1 MKWRS
6 RASGTLR
13 FVLFVVGLAF
23 IGLLIFIASFVLKG
37 LDRQTSDKTNLG
49 PLAWTFRIVGVVIIV
64 VGGLWSAVTIVPAGF
79 KAVLLAFGDVRG
91 TLDPGIHLVV
101 PGVNSTVLME
111 TRTQK
116 ESSTAT
122 AASRDLQT
130 VTTSLA
136 LNFRIDPAKID
147 KVYENVG
154 TEYKVRIIDPAV
166 QESIKV
172 VTARY
177 TAEEL
182 IKNRAQV
189 KAAVE
194 EDITKR
200 LAAYNLIVEPLGLSI
215 TNFDFSPEFNRAIEQ
230 KQVAQQEAEKQK
242 YVLQQ
247 AELEKETEITR
258 AEGKAQA
265 AKLNAAALQVQGG
278 SLVVA
283 REWIE
288 KWNGQLPSV
297 ATGGGSGGGGVI
309 LDLSTLL
316 RNAPAR

>member
-1 MKWRS
+1 M
-6 RASGTLR
+6 
-13 FVLFVVGLAF
+13 GLVI
-23 IGLLIFIASFVLKG
+23 IGILLFIASFVIKG

-49 PLAWTFRIVGVVIIV
+49 PLAWTFRIVSVLIIA
-64 VGGLWSAVTIVPAGF
+64 GGMLWSSVTIVPAGHR
-79 KAVLLAFGDVRG
+79 AVLLRFGAVQG
-91 TLDPGIHLVV
+91 SLAEGIHTIM
-101 PGVNSTVLME
+101 PGVNSVVLME

-130 VTTSLA
+130 VSTSLA
-136 LNFRIDPAKID
+136 LNFRVDPAKID
-147 KVYENVG
+147 LIYKNVG
-154 TEYKVRIIDPAV
+154 TEYKMRIIDPAV

-182 IKNRAQV
+182 IKSRAQV
-189 KAAVE
+189 KSSVE

-200 LAAYNLIVEPLGLSI
+200 LAAYNIIVEPQGLSI
-215 TNFDFSPEFNRAIEQ
+215 TNFDFSPEFNKAIEQ
-230 KQVAQQEAEKQK
+230 KQVAQQEAEKQR

-278 SLVVA
+278 GLVVA

-288 KWNGQLPSV
+288 KWDGKLPSV
-297 ATGGGSGGGGVI
+297 STGGGAGGSGGVI
-309 LDLSTLL
+309 LDLSSLM
-316 RNAPAR
+316 RQGG

>member
-1 MKWRS
+1 
-6 RASGTLR
+6 
-13 FVLFVVGLAF
+13 LALAIIGILLF
-23 IGLLIFIASFVLKG
+23 IGSFVLRG
-37 LDRQTSDKTNLG
+37 LDKQTSDKTNLG
-49 PLAWTFRIVGVVIIV
+49 PLSWTFRIVGVLLVGFGII
-64 VGGLWSAVTIVPAGF
+64 WSAVTIVPAGHR
-79 KAVLLAFGDVRG
+79 AVLLRFGNVEG
-91 TLDPGIHLVV
+91 SLGPGIHMIV
-101 PGVNSTVLME
+101 PGVNSIVLME

-136 LNFRIDPAKID
+136 LNFRVNPNKLAEI
-147 KVYENVG
+147 YQQVG

-200 LAAYNLIVEPLGLSI
+200 LAAYDLIVEPLGLSI
-215 TNFDFSPEFNRAIEQ
+215 TNFDFSPEFNKAIEQ
-230 KQVAQQEAEKQK
+230 KQVAQQEMEKQK

-247 AELEKETEITR
+247 AELEKQTEITR

-278 SLVVA
+278 GLVVA

-288 KWNGQLPSV
+288 KWDGQLPSV
-297 ATGGGSGGGGVI
+297 ATGGGSSGGVI
-309 LDLSTLL
+309 LDLSSLL

>member
-1 MKWRS
+1 M
-6 RASGTLR
+6 GLVVIG
-13 FVLFVVGLAF
+13 FLLFV
-23 IGLLIFIASFVLKG
+23 ASFVLKG
-37 LDRQTSDKTNLG
+37 LDRQTSDRTNLA
-49 PLAWTFRIVGVVIIV
+49 PMAWAFRIVGVVV
-64 VGGLWSAVTIVPAGF
+64 VVIGFLWSAVTIVPAGHQ
-79 KAVLLAFGDVRG
+79 AVLMRFGAVQGSLRE
-91 TLDPGIHLVV
+91 GIHLIMPGINSVV
-101 PGVNSTVLME
+101 LLE

-136 LNFRIDPAKID
+136 LNFRIDPN
-147 KVYENVG
+147 KVDSLYRNVG
-154 TEYKVRIIDPAV
+154 SEYKARIIDPAV

-200 LAAYNLIVEPLGLSI
+200 LAAYNIIVEPLGLSI
-215 TNFDFSPEFNRAIEQ
+215 TNFDFSPEFNKAIEQ

-247 AELEKETEITR
+247 AELEKQTEVTR
-258 AEGKAQA
+258 AEGKSQA
-265 AKLNAAALQVQGG
+265 ARLNAAALQVQGG
-278 SLVVA
+278 GLVVA

-288 KWNGQLPSV
+288 KWDGRLPSV
-297 ATGGGSGGGGVI
+297 AAGGGAGGGGFMF
-309 LDLSTLL
+309 DLSTLMK
-316 RNAPAR
+316 NAGG

>member
-1 MKWRS
+1 M
-6 RASGTLR
+6 
-13 FVLFVVGLAF
+13 GLVF
-23 IGLLIFIASFVLKG
+23 IGILLFIASFVIHG
-37 LDRQTSDKTNLG
+37 LNRQTSDRANLA
-49 PLAWTFRIVGVVIIV
+49 PTAWTLRIVGILVVVI
-64 VGGLWSAVTIVPAGF
+64 GFFWSAVTIVPAGYR
-79 KAVLLAFGDVRG
+79 AVLLRFGAIQG
-91 TLDPGIHLVV
+91 QLDDGIHVIL
-101 PGVNSTVLME
+101 PGVNTVVLME

-130 VTTSLA
+130 VSTSLA
-136 LNFRIDPAKID
+136 LNFRINPE
-147 KVYENVG
+147 KVAQLYENVG
-154 TEYKVRIIDPAV
+154 TEYKARIIDPAV

-172 VTARY
+172 VTASY

-194 EDITKR
+194 MDITKR

-215 TNFDFSPEFNRAIEQ
+215 TNFDFSPEFNKAIEQ

-247 AELEKETEITR
+247 AELEKQTDVTR

-278 SLVVA
+278 GLVVA

-288 KWNGQLPSV
+288 KWDGKLPSV
-297 ATGGGSGGGGVI
+297 ATGGGSGNGGVI
-309 LDLSTLL
+309 LDLTSLMK
-316 RNAPAR
+316 P

>member
-1 MKWRS
+1 M
-6 RASGTLR
+6 
-13 FVLFVVGLAF
+13 GLAF
-23 IGLLIFIASFVLKG
+23 IGILLFIASFVIKG

-49 PLAWTFRIVGVVIIV
+49 PLSWTLRIVGVLVIV
-64 VGGLWSAVTIVPAGF
+64 VGIVWNAVTIVPAGHQ
-79 KAVLLAFGDVRG
+79 AVLLKFGKVQG
-91 TLDPGIHLVV
+91 SLGPGIHMIL
-101 PGVNSTVLME
+101 PGVNSVVLLE

-136 LNFRIDPAKID
+136 LNFRVEPS
-147 KVYENVG
+147 KVAEIYDEVG
-154 TEYKVRIIDPAV
+154 TDYKSRIIDPAV

-194 EDITKR
+194 EDITRR
-200 LAAYNLIVEPLGLSI
+200 LAAYNLVVEPMGLSI

-247 AELEKETEITR
+247 AELEKQTEITR

-288 KWNGQLPSV
+288 KWDGKLPSV
-297 ATGGGSGGGGVI
+297 STGGGSGGMI
-309 LDLSTLL
+309 LDLSTML
-316 RNAPAR
+316 RQSGR

>member
-1 MKWRS
+1 M
-6 RASGTLR
+6 GL
-13 FVLFVVGLAF
+13 VV
-23 IGLLIFIASFVLKG
+23 IGILLFIASFVIHG
-37 LDRQTSDKTNLG
+37 LNRQTSEKTNLA
-49 PLAWTFRIVGVVIIV
+49 PLSWTARIIGVLMIVG
-64 VGGLWSAVTIVPAGF
+64 GFLWSAVTIVPAGYQ
-79 KAVLLAFGDVRG
+79 AVLLKFGAVQGQLSD
-91 TLDPGIHLVV
+91 GIHLIT
-101 PGVNSTVLME
+101 PGVNSVVLME

-136 LNFRIDPAKID
+136 LNFRIDPT
-147 KVYENVG
+147 KVAELYRNVG
-154 TEYKVRIIDPAV
+154 TEYRARVIDPAV

-194 EDITKR
+194 EDITSR
-200 LAAYNLIVEPLGLSI
+200 LRAYNVIVEPLGLSI
-215 TNFDFSPEFNRAIEQ
+215 TNFDFSPEFNKAIEQ

-247 AELEKETEITR
+247 AELEKQTEVTR

-265 AKLNAAALQVQGG
+265 ARLNAAALQVQGG
-278 SLVVA
+278 GLVVA

-288 KWNGQLPSV
+288 KWDGRLPSV
-297 ATGGGSGGGGVI
+297 ATGGSGNGGVI
-309 LDLSTLL
+309 LDLSSLVKG
-316 RNAPAR
+316 AG

>member
-1 MKWRS
+1 M
-6 RASGTLR
+6 
-13 FVLFVVGLAF
+13 GLAF
-23 IGLLIFIASFVLKG
+23 IGILLFIASFIVKG
-37 LDRQTSDKTNLG
+37 LDRQTSDKTNLA
-49 PLAWTFRIVGVVIIV
+49 PLAWTFRIFGILLV
-64 VGGLWSAVTIVPAGF
+64 VGGFMWSTVTLVPAGY
-79 KAVLLAFGDVRG
+79 KAVLLRFGAVQG
-91 TLDPGIHLVV
+91 SLDEGIHMIV
-101 PGVNSTVLME
+101 PGVNSVELME
-111 TRTQK
+111 IRTQK
-116 ESSTAT
+116 EGSTAT

-136 LNFRIDPAKID
+136 LNFRVDPT
-147 KVYENVG
+147 KVADVFQKVG
-154 TEYKVRIIDPAV
+154 RDYKVRIIDPAV

-215 TNFDFSPEFNRAIEQ
+215 TNFDFSPEFNKAIEQ

-247 AELEKETEITR
+247 AELEKQTEVTR

-278 SLVVA
+278 GLVVA

-288 KWNGQLPSV
+288 KWDGKLPSV
-297 ATGGGSGGGGVI
+297 ATSGGSGGGVI
-309 LDLSTLL
+309 LDLSSLMKQGQ
-316 RNAPAR
+316 

>member
-1 MKWRS
+1 MLPIRV
-6 RASGTLR
+6 LR
-13 FVLFVVGLAF
+13 PSIVALAIIGILLF
-23 IGLLIFIASFVLKG
+23 IGSFVLRG
-37 LDRQTSDKTNLG
+37 LDKQTSDKTNLG
-49 PLAWTFRIVGVVIIV
+49 PLSWTFRIVGVLLVGIGII
-64 VGGLWSAVTIVPAGF
+64 WSAITIVPAGF
-79 KAVLLAFGDVRG
+79 RAVLLRFGNVEG
-91 TLDPGIHLVV
+91 SLGPGIHMIT
-101 PGVNSTVLME
+101 PGVNSIVLME

-136 LNFRIDPAKID
+136 LNFRVDPTKLAQI
-147 KVYENVG
+147 YQQVG

-200 LAAYNLIVEPLGLSI
+200 LAAYDLIVEPLGLSI
-215 TNFDFSPEFNRAIEQ
+215 TNFDFSPEFNKAIEQ

-247 AELEKETEITR
+247 AELEKQTEITR

-278 SLVVA
+278 GLVVA

-288 KWNGQLPSV
+288 KWDGQLPSV
-297 ATGGGSGGGGVI
+297 ATGGGSGGGVMI
-309 LDLSTLL
+309 DLSSLL
-316 RNAPAR
+316 RNLPAR